1 MSYVNVLTEIEKIL
15 IKCWKTIKCYVI
27 KLRSFW
33 NVFPCYWSYLKRSL
47 FLVQSLTCLTFVNI
61 MWAGVHLTLKFY
73 NTTSDFRT
81 LYNFWYSLNKNN
93 EIVKKEITL
102 NQLNDFKT
110 NMEIYAFDEV
120 LWSIHFSALHSYTFL
135 YTNYRFSAQ
144 KCLKTIDVQSKSF
157 HFN

>member
-1 MSYVNVLTEIEKIL
+1 
-15 IKCWKTIKCYVI
+15 
-27 KLRSFW
+27 
-33 NVFPCYWSYLKRSL
+33 
-47 FLVQSLTCLTFVNI
+47 
-61 MWAGVHLTLKFY
+61 MWAGVHLPHKFY

-120 LWSIHFSALHSYTFL
+120 L
-135 YTNYRFSAQ
+135 
-144 KCLKTIDVQSKSF
+144 
-157 HFN
+157 